1 MKILN
6 PNRVTE
12 KRICGE
18 YVDTTGI
25 RWEYKAYVQI
35 SCTYEVLGARME
47 CLEGFDIN
55 DEVVQI
61 SCTYKV
67 LGARMECLEGFDI
80 NDEVVKTSD
89 YLTEGLLQ
97 AIQEHAGH
105 LALEKTESV
114 DFEREDER
122 E

>member
-6 PNRVTE
+6 RNRVTE
-12 KRICGE
+12 KPICGE
-18 YVDTTGI
+18 YVDTAGI

-35 SCTYEVLGARME
+35 SCTYE
-47 CLEGFDIN
+47 
-55 DEVVQI
+55 
-61 SCTYKV
+61 V